1 MTTSEDNPIIVP
13 GICIH
18 TQYPVIPRKKNRTTD
33 IVTGLGG
40 LQLQD
45 SAPLLVDGP
54 PHPGKG
60 WTRFVCMS
68 DTHSNIY
75 TVPKGDVLL
84 HSGDLSSWGEKDQLK
99 ETIDWIGS
107 LEGFQVKV
115 LIGGNHDLCL
125 DEELWSSRF
134 RGSQTSA
141 GEKEHEE
148 AMELITGEEAVK
160 KGIYYL
166 EHERLDFTTKEG
178 RKWVI
183 YGSPA
188 APVYALGAFQ
198 YKNSEE
204 AEEIY
209 QFIPDNTDILLTHTP
224 PHGILDKTR
233 KGKLAGCQV
242 LKNVLDS
249 GRLGSLRL
257 HVFGHIHEGYGA
269 EVRDN
274 GTAEINAAVAWGG
287 RPIIVDL
294 KN

>member
-1 MTTSEDNPIIVP
+1 MTTSEGDSLIAPRIR
-13 GICIH
+13 IH
-18 TQYPVIPRKKNRTTD
+18 TQYPITPRKKNKVTD
-33 IVTGLGG
+33 IVAGLGG
-40 LQLQD
+40 LQLQE
-45 SAPLLVDGP
+45 STPLLIDGP

-60 WTRFVCMS
+60 WTRFVCIS

-99 ETIDWIGS
+99 ETINWIAS

-115 LIGGNHDLCL
+115 LIAGNHDLCL
-125 DEELWSSRF
+125 DEWWCSARF
-134 RGSQTSA
+134 RGSQTSPE
-141 GEKEHEE
+141 EKEHEE
-148 AMELITGEEAVK
+148 AVELVTGEEAVK
-160 KGIYYL
+160 KGICYL
-166 EHERLDFTTKEG
+166 VHERLDFMTKEG
-178 RKWVI
+178 KKWVI

-209 QFIPDNTDILLTHTP
+209 QCIPDDTDILLTHTP

-249 GRLGSLRL
+249 GRLESLRL

-287 RPIIVDL
+287 KPIIVDL